1 MGQQPLSTEFA
12 LAPNGS
18 AAVVPNRMDLDET
31 TLLANLRAV
40 QNAGG
45 LPMDGALR
53 LLEGAAGTESGPQ
66 PVRFPNFSVEMETGT
81 GKTYVYLR
89 TILEL
94 HRQYGLR
101 KFLIVVPGVAIREGA
116 RKAFDATFE
125 HFRALFGSVPRRCQL
140 YDSARPARLRQ
151 FALSD
156 GVELL
161 ILTLDAFNKEC
172 NRVRRLSEEFDG
184 ATPLQLL
191 QATRP
196 VLILDEPQNMESE
209 RSVAALAS
217 LGPLVA
223 LRYSATHRDAYN
235 LVFRLT
241 PGDAY
246 RRGLVKRIE
255 VASVTEAA
263 DSGAASI
270 YLEGIRST
278 ARTLTARLRVRVQ
291 GVDGLPELRSLAVRA
306 GTSLEEKCGLTEY
319 AGYHVEEIQADRGRV
334 RFANGLELRIGQ
346 AAGVSREVL
355 FRAQIGCALEAHFRK
370 QAVLRRCGV
379 KVLTLFF
386 LDRVDNYATEDGLVR
401 RLFREE
407 FLRLREAYPEWR
419 EVDPDTVQ
427 AAYFAQRRR
436 RDGSV
441 DLLDSTDGRRAEDE
455 RAYQLIMRDRER
467 LLSFA
472 EPVAFLFSHSALRE
486 GWDNPNVA
494 QICTLAAA
502 RSELRK
508 RQEIGRGV
516 RLFVNQQ
523 GERVTAAELNV
534 LTVIA
539 NERYEDF
546 VASLQAE
553 TRADTGEVPPP
564 PYRVGGEREPA
575 GEECGARHTSV
586 RSAPPAPRAEPG
598 GAGSEQT
605 ADLPAMLGSA
615 ELVVELAAGL
625 RRRLGAAGSISVV
638 RGELRLHG
646 DRIAEGPT
654 TSSRQSGG
662 ASDFRLPNV
671 VDLIQQR
678 LDEVAPPLRLT
689 RRTVREILDRSG
701 CIHHAL
707 DDPHGFARVAA
718 SVVIELLQE
727 S

>member
-1 MGQQPLSTEFA
+1 MGQQPPSTDFA

-31 TLLANLRAV
+31 RLLANLRAV
-40 QNAGG
+40 QDAAG
-45 LPMDGALR
+45 LPMDDALR
-53 LLEGAAGTESGPQ
+53 LLEGTSETESGPQ

-94 HRQYGLR
+94 HRRYGLR
-101 KFLIVVPGVAIREGA
+101 KFLIVVPGVAIREGV

-125 HFRALFGSVPRRCQL
+125 HFRELFGSVPRRCQI

-172 NRVRRLSEEFDG
+172 NRVRRLTEEFDG
-184 ATPLQLL
+184 AAPLQLL

-223 LRYSATHRDAYN
+223 LRYSATHRDTYN

-270 YLEGIRST
+270 HLEGIRST
-278 ARTLTARLRVRVQ
+278 ARTLTARLRVRVRDA
-291 GVDGLPELRSLAVRA
+291 DGISEPRSLAVRA
-306 GTSLEEKCGLTEY
+306 GTSLAEKCGLTEY
-319 AGYHVEEIQADRGRV
+319 AGYEVEEIQADRGQV
-334 RFANGLELRIGQ
+334 RFANGVELRIGQ
-346 AAGVSREVL
+346 AAGASREVL

-370 QAVLRRCGV
+370 QAALRSCGV

-386 LDRVDNYATEDGLVR
+386 LDRVDTYATEGGLVR

-419 EVDPDTVQ
+419 DVDPDTVQ

-436 RDGSV
+436 RDGGV

-523 GERVTAAELNV
+523 GERVTTAELNV
-534 LTVIA
+534 LTVVA

-553 TRADTGEVPPP
+553 TRADTGEAPPP
-564 PYRVGGEREPA
+564 PSRVGGELEPA
-575 GEECGARHTSV
+575 GKRCEAGRAPHL
-586 RSAPPAPRAEPG
+586 APPSVCG
-598 GAGSEQT
+598 DGSGSADPEWT
-605 ADLPAMLGSA
+605 ADLEALLASAQLG
-615 ELVVELAAGL
+615 VELAAGL
-625 RRRLGAAGSISVV
+625 RRRFGAAGSIAVV

-654 TSSRQSGG
+654 TVSRQSGG
-662 ASDFRLPNV
+662 GSDFPLPNV

-678 LDEVAPPLRLT
+678 LDEATPPLRLT
-689 RRTVREILDRSG
+689 RRTVREVLDRSG

-718 SVVIELLQE
+718 SVMIELLQE